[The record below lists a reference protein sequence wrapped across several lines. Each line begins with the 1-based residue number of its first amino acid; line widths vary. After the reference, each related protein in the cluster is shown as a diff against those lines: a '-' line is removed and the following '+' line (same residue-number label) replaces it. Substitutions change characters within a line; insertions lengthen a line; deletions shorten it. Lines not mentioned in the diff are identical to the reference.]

1 VATNSSDKPD
11 SYSATVPVRAPS
23 TAKVPCVLVAA
34 PPVNQAV
41 ANQSTGRLG
50 PLKSITLALTGI
62 AGVAL
67 STAMRIVKSRGGF
80 AAMWEPCQVLAHS
93 QQVQFVIQWLSLQ

>member
-1 VATNSSDKPD
+1 
-11 SYSATVPVRAPS
+11 
-23 TAKVPCVLVAA
+23 VLVAA

-41 ANQSTGRLG
+41 ANQSAGRLG
-50 PLKSITLALTGI
+50 PLKAITLALTGI

-80 AAMWEPCQVLAHS
+80 AA
-93 QQVQFVIQWLSLQ
+93 I

>member
-1 VATNSSDKPD
+1 MCCHGAPVKVATNSSDKPG

-80 AAMWEPCQVLAHS
+80 AA
-93 QQVQFVIQWLSLQ
+93 I